1 MATMEMASVTQ
12 ELSEPEEE
20 NEKKVRDDVPKPVAL
35 QAPALR
41 TNVDAA
47 WEDPGSWTHVCVNGF
62 YLCLFLKFHHT

>member
-1 MATMEMASVTQ
+1 MATTEMDSVTQ

-41 TNVDAA
+41 TNVAAA
-47 WEDPGSWTHVCVNGF
+47 WEDPGHTSASMGF
-62 YLCLFLKFHHT
+62 TFACF